1 MQTLSIV
8 VPAYNEEKTL
18 DLFIKEVNKQ
28 TVDLPLKKTFI
39 FVNDGSRD
47 NTLVTLKELAK
58 KYNNVKYISFS
69 RNFGKEAALLAGLR
83 AANGDYVTVMDADLQ
98 DPPEMLNTM
107 FQKIQTGYD
116 VIGTR
121 RISREGEPFIR
132 SIFAKLF
139 YKIINKI
146 SNTQMVDGARD
157 FRLMT
162 RQVVDSILQLS
173 EHNRFSKG
181 IFSWVGYKVYYLEYK
196 NKERIAG
203 ETSWSLFDL
212 LHYSIDGIINFSETP
227 LNIATFIGIFSCIS
241 SFILGLFYLVKT
253 LFWGDAVSGFPTLIV
268 LILLLGGLQ
277 LLSLGI
283 IGKYIAKIFLE
294 TKKRPNYI
302 IRESNFI
309 DSKN

>member
-203 ETSWSLFDL
+203 ETSWSFFDL

-302 IRESNFI
+302 IRERVLLQSF
-309 DSKN
+309 K

>member
-18 DLFIKEVNKQ
+18 DLFIQEVNKQ

-203 ETSWSLFDL
+203 ETSWSFFDL

-227 LNIATFIGIFSCIS
+227 LNIATFIGIFSCMS

>member
-83 AANGDYVTVMDADLQ
+83 AADGDYVTVMDADLQ

-203 ETSWSLFDL
+203 ETSWSFFDL

>member
-203 ETSWSLFDL
+203 ETSWSFFDL

-241 SFILGLFYLVKT
+241 SFILCLFYLVKT
-253 LFWGDAVSGFPTLIV
+253 FFWGDAVSGFPTLIV

>member
-18 DLFIKEVNKQ
+18 DLFIKEVNTQ

-203 ETSWSLFDL
+203 ETSWSFFDL
-212 LHYSIDGIINFSETP
+212 LHYSIDGIVNFSETP

>member
-139 YKIINKI
+139 YKIINK
-146 SNTQMVDGARD
+146 
-157 FRLMT
+157 
-162 RQVVDSILQLS
+162 
-173 EHNRFSKG
+173 
-181 IFSWVGYKVYYLEYK
+181 K
-196 NKERIAG
+196 N
-203 ETSWSLFDL
+203 L
-212 LHYSIDGIINFSETP
+212 Y
-227 LNIATFIGIFSCIS
+227 
-241 SFILGLFYLVKT
+241 
-253 LFWGDAVSGFPTLIV
+253 
-268 LILLLGGLQ
+268 
-277 LLSLGI
+277 
-283 IGKYIAKIFLE
+283 
-294 TKKRPNYI
+294 
-302 IRESNFI
+302 
-309 DSKN
+309 

>member
-203 ETSWSLFDL
+203 ETSWSFFDL

-227 LNIATFIGIFSCIS
+227 LNIATFIGIFSCMS

>member
-203 ETSWSLFDL
+203 ETSWSFFDL

>member
-58 KYNNVKYISFS
+58 TYNNVNYISFS

-203 ETSWSLFDL
+203 ETSWSFFDL

>member
-203 ETSWSLFDL
+203 ETSWSFFDL

-253 LFWGDAVSGFPTLIV
+253 LFWGEAVSGFPTLIV

>member
-28 TVDLPLKKTFI
+28 TVDLPLKRTFI

-58 KYNNVKYISFS
+58 KYNNVNYISFS

-203 ETSWSLFDL
+203 ETSWSFFDL

>member
-1 MQTLSIV
+1 M
-8 VPAYNEEKTL
+8 
-18 DLFIKEVNKQ
+18 
-28 TVDLPLKKTFI
+28 
-39 FVNDGSRD
+39 
-47 NTLVTLKELAK
+47 VTM
-58 KYNNVKYISFS
+58 F
-69 RNFGKEAALLAGLR
+69 
-83 AANGDYVTVMDADLQ
+83 TVMDADLQ

-203 ETSWSLFDL
+203 ETSWSFFDL

>member
-1 MQTLSIV
+1 
-8 VPAYNEEKTL
+8 
-18 DLFIKEVNKQ
+18 
-28 TVDLPLKKTFI
+28 
-39 FVNDGSRD
+39 
-47 NTLVTLKELAK
+47 
-58 KYNNVKYISFS
+58 ISFS

-139 YKIINKI
+139 YKIIHKI

-181 IFSWVGYKVYYLEYK
+181 IFSWVG
-196 NKERIAG
+196 
-203 ETSWSLFDL
+203 
-212 LHYSIDGIINFSETP
+212 
-227 LNIATFIGIFSCIS
+227 
-241 SFILGLFYLVKT
+241 
-253 LFWGDAVSGFPTLIV
+253 
-268 LILLLGGLQ
+268 
-277 LLSLGI
+277 
-283 IGKYIAKIFLE
+283 
-294 TKKRPNYI
+294 
-302 IRESNFI
+302 
-309 DSKN
+309 

>member
-18 DLFIKEVNKQ
+18 DLFIKEVNEQ

-47 NTLVTLKELAK
+47 NTLVTLKALAK

-83 AANGDYVTVMDADLQ
+83 AADGDYVTVMDADLQ

-139 YKIINKI
+139 YKIVNKI

-181 IFSWVGYKVYYLEYK
+181 IFSWVGYKVCYLEYK

-203 ETSWSLFDL
+203 ETSWSFFDL
-212 LHYSIDGIINFSETP
+212 LRYSIDGIINFSETP

>member
-203 ETSWSLFDL
+203 ETSWSFFDL

-241 SFILGLFYLVKT
+241 SFILCLFYLVKT

>member
-18 DLFIKEVNKQ
+18 DLFIQEVNKQ

-203 ETSWSLFDL
+203 ETSWSFFDL

>member
-146 SNTQMVDGARD
+146 SITQMVDGARD

-203 ETSWSLFDL
+203 ETSWSFFDL

-227 LNIATFIGIFSCIS
+227 LNIATFIGIFSCMS

>member
-28 TVDLPLKKTFI
+28 TVDLPLRKTFI

-47 NTLVTLKELAK
+47 NTLAILKELAK

-83 AANGDYVTVMDADLQ
+83 ASDGDYVTVMDADLQ

-132 SIFAKLF
+132 SIFAKIF

-173 EHNRFSKG
+173 EYNRFSKG

-203 ETSWSLFDL
+203 ETSWSFFDL
-212 LHYSIDGIINFSETP
+212 LHYSIDGIINFSDTP

-241 SFILGLFYLVKT
+241 SFILGLFFLVKT
-253 LFWGDAVSGFPTLIV
+253 IIWGDVVSGFPTLIV

-302 IRESNFI
+302 IRETNLI
-309 DSKN
+309 NSKK

>member
-8 VPAYNEEKTL
+8 VPVYNEEKTL

-203 ETSWSLFDL
+203 ETSWSFFDL